1 MRLTQ
6 LGRVSVGARLA
17 ALACTLVALLFTVFA
32 WTLAHF
38 AGQQLAE
45 EAHLRIDDREHSI
58 RAMVDL
64 FDKALTAEANRSMSL
79 FASFLPA
86 DFSLDPA
93 RTVDI
98 GGVAAPTLF
107 AGGQPLDL
115 DYSIPDQ
122 FLKKSGAIATI
133 FARDGDDFVR
143 ITTSLKKQDGARAVG
158 TKLDRA
164 GPAYAPLV
172 AGRSYT
178 GLAKLFGRSYITQYK
193 PVTDATGRV
202 IGALFVGLDIGAE
215 LKLVEDGIRS
225 LKIGDNGY
233 YFVLDASQGPS
244 RGAFVVH
251 PDAAGQPADNTRAPY
266 AQMLATAQGRL
277 AYTSTDPAAHDA
289 GPTAKVVSF
298 TTIPQWQWLVGG
310 IALDDELLAT
320 MRATRNR
327 FLMIGAVLVAAFA
340 TLFVIVVR
348 RVVSRPLEAAARA
361 SERYAAGDLSV
372 RIRDSAGAGAVE
384 QGSAGND
391 EIGRLVQA
399 VDGIGDGLARIVAQ
413 VRNSAAD
420 IAHGTVGIAAG
431 SGDIAARIAT
441 QASSVEQTAASMEQ
455 ITAAV
460 QQSAEHAAQA
470 NALVADA
477 SAAAT
482 NGDAAVQRVVATMD
496 DIGRATRRIAEITGA
511 IEGIA
516 FQTNILALNAAVEAA
531 RAGEHGKGFAVVA
544 AEVRALA
551 QRSAAAVKEI
561 DALSAESSTTV
572 EQGYRIADAARGTM
586 RDIVARVDQVR
597 TLIGEIS
604 AASRE
609 QSTGIEQVNLAVTQ
623 IGEATQQNATLISD
637 AERAAVALRD
647 QAAQLSDAVSVFR
660 LERNA

>member
-1 MRLTQ
+1 MRMTQ

-17 ALACTLVALLFTVFA
+17 ALACALVALLFTVFA

-38 AGQQLAE
+38 AGQQLAD
-45 EAHLRIDDREHSI
+45 EAHKRIDDKEQSI

-98 GGVAAPTLF
+98 GGVAAPTLL

-215 LKLVEDGIRS
+215 LKLVEDGIRA

-233 YFVLDASQGPS
+233 YFVLDASPGPS
-244 RGAFVVH
+244 RGTFVVH
-251 PDAAGQPADNTRAPY
+251 PDAAGQRADDTRAPY

-289 GPTAKVVSF
+289 GPTAKFVSF

-372 RIRDSAGAGAVE
+372 RIRDGAAAH
-384 QGSAGND
+384 GSAGND

-413 VRNSAAD
+413 VRNGAAD

-623 IGEATQQNATLISD
+623 IGEATQQNAMLISD
-637 AERAAVALRD
+637 AERAAVALRE

-660 LERNA
+660 LARDA

>member
-1 MRLTQ
+1 MRSTQ

-45 EAHLRIDDREHSI
+45 EAHMRIVDKEQSI

-64 FDKALTAEANRSMSL
+64 FDKALSAEANRSMAL

-86 DFSLDPA
+86 GFSLDPA

-98 GGVAAPTLF
+98 GGVAAPTLY

-122 FLKKSGAIATI
+122 FLTKSGAIATI

-178 GLAKLFGRSYITQYK
+178 GLAKLFGRPYITQYK

-244 RGAFVVH
+244 RGTFVVH
-251 PDAAGQPADNTRAPY
+251 PDAAGQPADDARAPY
-266 AQMLATAQGRL
+266 ARMLAAGEGRL
-277 AYTSTDPAAHDA
+277 AYTSTDPAAHDG
-289 GPTAKVVSF
+289 GPTAKFVSF

-340 TLFVIVVR
+340 LLFVIVVR
-348 RVVSRPLEAAARA
+348 RVVSRPLDAAARA

-372 RIRDSAGAGAVE
+372 RIRDGAGTRG
-384 QGSAGND
+384 QTGND

-413 VRNSAAD
+413 VRNSSAD
-420 IAHGTVGIAAG
+420 IARGTVDIAAG

-470 NALVADA
+470 NTLVAHA
-477 SAAAT
+477 STAAT
-482 NGDAAVQRVVATMD
+482 DGDAAVQRVVATMD
-496 DIGRATRRIAEITGA
+496 DIGRATRRIAEITGT

-572 EQGYRIADAARGTM
+572 EQGYRIAEAARGTM

-623 IGEATQQNATLISD
+623 IGDATQQNALLISD

-647 QAAQLSDAVSVFR
+647 QAAHLSDAVSVFR
-660 LERNA
+660 LEEKA

>member
-1 MRLTQ
+1 MRSTQ

-17 ALACTLVALLFTVFA
+17 ALACALVALLFTVFA

-38 AGQQLAE
+38 AGQQLAD
-45 EAHLRIDDREHSI
+45 EAHQRIADKEQSI

-64 FDKALTAEANRSMSL
+64 FDQALSAEANRSMSL

-86 DFSLDPA
+86 DFTLDPA

-98 GGVAAPTLF
+98 GGVAAPTLL

-178 GLAKLFGRSYITQYK
+178 GLAKLFGRPYITQYK
-193 PVTDATGRV
+193 PVTDAGGRV

-215 LKLVEDGIRS
+215 LKLVEDGIRA

-244 RGAFVVH
+244 RGTFVVH
-251 PDAAGQPADNTRAPY
+251 PDAAGQRADDARAPY
-266 AQMLATAQGRL
+266 AQMLATGEGRL
-277 AYTSTDPAAHDA
+277 AYTSTDPAAHDG
-289 GPTAKVVSF
+289 GPSAKFVSF

-310 IALDDELLAT
+310 VALDDELLAT

-372 RIRDSAGAGAVE
+372 RIRDGAGGAP
-384 QGSAGND
+384 GGTGND

-561 DALSAESSTTV
+561 DALSTESSTTV

-623 IGEATQQNATLISD
+623 IGDATQQNARLISD

-660 LERNA
+660 LERDA

>member
-17 ALACTLVALLFTVFA
+17 ALACALVALLFTVFA
-32 WTLAHF
+32 WALAHF
-38 AGQQLAE
+38 ASQQLAD
-45 EAHLRIDDREHSI
+45 EAHARIADKEQSI
-58 RAMVDL
+58 RAMVEM
-64 FDKALTAEANRSMSL
+64 FDKALSAEAGRSMSL

-98 GGVAAPTLF
+98 GGVAAPTLS

-158 TKLDRA
+158 TRLDRA
-164 GPAYAPLV
+164 SPAYAPLV
-172 AGRSYT
+172 AGHSYT

-202 IGALFVGLDIGAE
+202 IGALFVGLDVGAE
-215 LKLVEDGIRS
+215 LQVVQDGIRA
-225 LKIGDNGY
+225 LKVGENGY
-233 YFVLDASQGPS
+233 YFVLDASPGAA
-244 RGAFVVH
+244 RGTLVVH
-251 PDAAGQPADNTRAPY
+251 PDAAGQRVDDTRAPY
-266 AQMLATAQGRL
+266 TQMLAAGQGRL
-277 AYTSTDPAAHDA
+277 AYTSTDPAAHD
-289 GPTAKVVSF
+289 GQPTGKFVSF

-310 IALDDELLAT
+310 IAVNDELLAG
-320 MRATRNR
+320 MRTLRDR
-327 FLMIGAVLVAAFA
+327 FLMIAAVLVAAFA
-340 TLFVIVVR
+340 ALFVVVVR
-348 RVVSRPLEAAARA
+348 RVVSRPLDAAARA

-372 RIRDSAGAGAVE
+372 RIRDGDAARSA
-384 QGSAGND
+384 AGND

-413 VRNSAAD
+413 VRSGSAG
-420 IAHGTVGIAAG
+420 IARGMVGIAAG

-460 QQSAEHAAQA
+460 QQNAEHAAQA
-470 NALVADA
+470 NTLVANA

-482 NGDAAVQRVVATMD
+482 DGDAAVQRVVATMD
-496 DIGRATRRIAEITGA
+496 EIGRATRRIAEITSA

-604 AASRE
+604 TASRE
-609 QSTGIEQVNLAVTQ
+609 QSAGIEQVNQAVTQ
-623 IGEATQQNATLISD
+623 IGEATQQNATLISN

-647 QAAQLSDAVSVFR
+647 QAAQLSEAVSVFR
-660 LERNA
+660 LARDA

>member
-17 ALACTLVALLFTVFA
+17 ALACALVALLFTVFA

-45 EAHLRIDDREHSI
+45 EAHLRIVDKEQSI

-79 FASFLPA
+79 FASFLPP

-98 GGVAAPTLF
+98 GGVPAPTLF

-115 DYSIPDQ
+115 DYAIPDQ

-178 GLAKLFGRSYITQYK
+178 GLAKLFGRPYITQYK

-202 IGALFVGLDIGAE
+202 IGALFVGLDIGTE
-215 LKLVEDGIRS
+215 LKLVEDGIRA

-244 RGAFVVH
+244 RGTFVVH
-251 PDAAGQPADNTRAPY
+251 PDAAGQPADDKRAPY
-266 AQMLATAQGRL
+266 AQMLAAGEGRL
-277 AYTSTDPAAHDA
+277 AYTSTDPAAHDG
-289 GPTAKVVSF
+289 GPTAKFVSF

-372 RIRDSAGAGAVE
+372 RIRDGAAAL
-384 QGSAGND
+384 GSAGND

-413 VRNSAAD
+413 VRNSSAD

-561 DALSAESSTTV
+561 DALSTESSTTV

-623 IGEATQQNATLISD
+623 IGEATQQNATLIAD

-660 LERNA
+660 LERDA

>member
-1 MRLTQ
+1 MRMTQ

-17 ALACTLVALLFTVFA
+17 ALACALVALLFTVFA

-38 AGQQLAE
+38 AGQQLAD
-45 EAHLRIDDREHSI
+45 EAHKRIDDKEQSI

-98 GGVAAPTLF
+98 GGVAAPTLL

-215 LKLVEDGIRS
+215 LKLVEDGIRA

-233 YFVLDASQGPS
+233 YFVLDASPGPS
-244 RGAFVVH
+244 RGTFVVH
-251 PDAAGQPADNTRAPY
+251 PDAAGQRADDTRAPPY

-289 GPTAKVVSF
+289 GPTAKFVSF

-372 RIRDSAGAGAVE
+372 RIRDGAAAH
-384 QGSAGND
+384 GSAGND

-413 VRNSAAD
+413 VRNGAAD

-623 IGEATQQNATLISD
+623 IGEATQQNAMLISD
-637 AERAAVALRD
+637 AERAAVALRE

-660 LERNA
+660 LARDA

>member
-1 MRLTQ
+1 MRMTQ

-17 ALACTLVALLFTVFA
+17 ALACALVALLFTVFA

-38 AGQQLAE
+38 AGQQLAD
-45 EAHLRIDDREHSI
+45 EAHQRIADKEQSI

-64 FDKALTAEANRSMSL
+64 FDQALSAEANRSMSL

-86 DFSLDPA
+86 DFTLDPA

-98 GGVAAPTLF
+98 GGVAAPTLL

-178 GLAKLFGRSYITQYK
+178 GLAKLFGRPYITQYK
-193 PVTDATGRV
+193 PVTDAGGRV

-215 LKLVEDGIRS
+215 LKLVEDGIRA

-244 RGAFVVH
+244 RGTFVVH
-251 PDAAGQPADNTRAPY
+251 PDAAGQRADDARAPY
-266 AQMLATAQGRL
+266 AQMLAAGEGRL
-277 AYTSTDPAAHDA
+277 AYTSTDPAAHDG
-289 GPTAKVVSF
+289 GPSAKFVSF

-310 IALDDELLAT
+310 VALDDELLAT

-372 RIRDSAGAGAVE
+372 RIRDGAGGAP
-384 QGSAGND
+384 GGTGND

-561 DALSAESSTTV
+561 DALSTESSTTV

-623 IGEATQQNATLISD
+623 IGDATQQNARLISD

-660 LERNA
+660 LERDA

>member
-17 ALACTLVALLFTVFA
+17 ALACALVALLFTVFA

-45 EAHLRIDDREHSI
+45 EAHMRIVDKEQSI

-64 FDKALTAEANRSMSL
+64 FDKALSAEANRSMSL
-79 FASFLPA
+79 FASFLPP

-98 GGVAAPTLF
+98 GGVAAPTLY

-178 GLAKLFGRSYITQYK
+178 GLAKLFGRPYITQYK

-244 RGAFVVH
+244 RGTFVVH
-251 PDAAGQPADNTRAPY
+251 PDAAGQPADDTRAPY
-266 AQMLATAQGRL
+266 ATMLAAGQGRL
-277 AYTSTDPAAHDA
+277 AYTSTDPAAHDG
-289 GPTAKVVSF
+289 GPTAKFVSF

-348 RVVSRPLEAAARA
+348 RVVSRPLDAAARA

-372 RIRDSAGAGAVE
+372 RIRDGAATRGN
-384 QGSAGND
+384 AGND

-420 IAHGTVGIAAG
+420 IARGTVDIAAG
-431 SGDIAARIAT
+431 SGNIAARIAT

-470 NALVADA
+470 NALVTDA

-561 DALSAESSTTV
+561 DTLSTESSTTV
-572 EQGYRIADAARGTM
+572 EQGYRIAEAARGTM

-623 IGEATQQNATLISD
+623 IGDATQQNALLISD

-647 QAAQLSDAVSVFR
+647 QAAHLADAVSVFR
-660 LERNA
+660 LERDA

>member
-1 MRLTQ
+1 MRMTQ

-17 ALACTLVALLFTVFA
+17 ALACALVALLFTVFA

-38 AGQQLAE
+38 AGQQLAD
-45 EAHLRIDDREHSI
+45 EAHQRIADKEQSI

-64 FDKALTAEANRSMSL
+64 FDQALSAEANRSMSL

-86 DFSLDPA
+86 DFTLDPA

-98 GGVAAPTLF
+98 GGVAAPTLL

-178 GLAKLFGRSYITQYK
+178 GLAKLFGRPYITQYK
-193 PVTDATGRV
+193 PVTDAGGRV

-215 LKLVEDGIRS
+215 LKLVEDGIRA

-244 RGAFVVH
+244 RGTFVVH
-251 PDAAGQPADNTRAPY
+251 PDAAGQRADDTRAPY
-266 AQMLATAQGRL
+266 AQMLAAGEGRL
-277 AYTSTDPAAHDA
+277 AYTSTDPAAHDG
-289 GPTAKVVSF
+289 GPSAKFVSF

-310 IALDDELLAT
+310 VALDDDLLAT

-327 FLMIGAVLVAAFA
+327 FLIIGAVLVAAFA

-372 RIRDSAGAGAVE
+372 RIRDGAGGAP
-384 QGSAGND
+384 GGTGND

-561 DALSAESSTTV
+561 DALSTESSTTV

-623 IGEATQQNATLISD
+623 IGDATQQNARLISD

-660 LERNA
+660 LERDA

>member
-1 MRLTQ
+1 MRTIQ
-6 LGRVSVGARLA
+6 LGRVSVGTRLA
-17 ALACTLVALLFTVFA
+17 TLACVLVALLFTVFA
-32 WTLAHF
+32 WALAHF
-38 AGQQLAE
+38 AGRQLAE
-45 EAHLRIDDREHSI
+45 EAHARIADKEQSI
-58 RAMVDL
+58 RAMVGL
-64 FDKALTAEANRSMSL
+64 FDNALSAEATRAMSL
-79 FASFLPA
+79 FESFLPP
-86 DFSLDPA
+86 DFALDPT

-98 GGVAAPTLF
+98 DGVAAPTLS
-107 AGGQPLDL
+107 AGGQVLDL
-115 DYSIPDQ
+115 DYTIPDA

-143 ITTSLKKQDGARAVG
+143 VTTSLKKQDGTRAIG
-158 TKLDRA
+158 TRLDRA

-172 AGRSYT
+172 AGRTYT
-178 GLAKLFGRSYITQYK
+178 GLANLFGRPYITQYK

-202 IGALFVGLDIGAE
+202 IGALFVGIDVGAE
-215 LKLVEDGIRS
+215 LQLVRDGIRA
-225 LKIGDNGY
+225 LKIGNNGY
-233 YFVLDASQGPS
+233 YFVLDASHGAS
-244 RGAFVVH
+244 RGTFVVH
-251 PDAAGQPADNTRAPY
+251 PDAAGKRADDARAPY
-266 AQMLATAQGRL
+266 TQMLAAGEGRL
-277 AYTSTDPAAHDA
+277 AYTSTDPAAHDV
-289 GPTAKVVSF
+289 GPTDKFVSF

-310 IALDDELLAT
+310 VALDDELLAD

-327 FLMIGAVLVAAFA
+327 FLLIGAVLVVAFA
-340 TLFVIVVR
+340 VLFAFVVR
-348 RVVSRPLEAAARA
+348 RVVSQPLDAAARA

-372 RIRDSAGAGAVE
+372 RIRDGAAHGAI
-384 QGSAGND
+384 GHD

-399 VDGIGDGLARIVAQ
+399 VDGIGDGLAQIVAQ
-413 VRNSAAD
+413 VRSGSAD
-420 IAHGTVGIAAG
+420 IARGTVGIAAG

-460 QQSAEHAAQA
+460 QQNAEHAAQA
-470 NALVADA
+470 NTLVADA
-477 SAAAT
+477 AVAAT
-482 NGDAAVQRVVATMD
+482 SGDEAVQRVVATMD
-496 DIGRATRRIAEITGA
+496 EIGRTTRRIAEITSA

-572 EQGYRIADAARGTM
+572 EHGYRIAEAARGTM

-609 QSTGIEQVNLAVTQ
+609 QSTGIEQVNVAVAQ

-660 LERNA
+660 LAQDA

>member
-1 MRLTQ
+1 M
-6 LGRVSVGARLA
+6 SVGARLA
-17 ALACTLVALLFTVFA
+17 ALACALVALLFTVFA

-38 AGQQLAE
+38 AGQQLAD
-45 EAHLRIDDREHSI
+45 EAHQRIADKEQSI

-64 FDKALTAEANRSMSL
+64 FDQALSAEANRSMSL

-86 DFSLDPA
+86 DFTLDPA

-98 GGVAAPTLF
+98 GGVAAPTLL

-178 GLAKLFGRSYITQYK
+178 GLAKLFGRPYITQYK
-193 PVTDATGRV
+193 PVTDAGGRV

-215 LKLVEDGIRS
+215 LKLVEDGIRA

-244 RGAFVVH
+244 RGTFVVH
-251 PDAAGQPADNTRAPY
+251 PDAAGQRADDTRAPY
-266 AQMLATAQGRL
+266 AQMLAAGEGRL
-277 AYTSTDPAAHDA
+277 AYTSTDPAAHDG
-289 GPTAKVVSF
+289 GPSAKFVSF

-310 IALDDELLAT
+310 VALDDELLAT

-372 RIRDSAGAGAVE
+372 RIRDGAGGAP
-384 QGSAGND
+384 GGTGND

-561 DALSAESSTTV
+561 DVLSTESSTTV

-623 IGEATQQNATLISD
+623 IGDATQQNARLISD

-660 LERNA
+660 LERDA

>member
-1 MRLTQ
+1 MRMTQ

-17 ALACTLVALLFTVFA
+17 ALACALVALLFTVFA

-38 AGQQLAE
+38 AGQQLAD
-45 EAHLRIDDREHSI
+45 EAHKRIDDKEQSI

-98 GGVAAPTLF
+98 GGVAAPTLL

-215 LKLVEDGIRS
+215 LKLVEDGIRA

-244 RGAFVVH
+244 RGTFVVH
-251 PDAAGQPADNTRAPY
+251 PDAAGQRADDTRAPY
-266 AQMLATAQGRL
+266 AQMLAAAQGRL

-289 GPTAKVVSF
+289 GPTAKFVSF

-372 RIRDSAGAGAVE
+372 RIRDGAAAH
-384 QGSAGND
+384 GSAGND

-413 VRNSAAD
+413 VRNGAAD

-623 IGEATQQNATLISD
+623 IGEATQQNALLISD
-637 AERAAVALRD
+637 AERSAVALRE

-660 LERNA
+660 LARDA

>member
-17 ALACTLVALLFTVFA
+17 ALACALVAVLFTVFA

-45 EAHLRIDDREHSI
+45 EAHMRIVDKEQSI

-79 FASFLPA
+79 FASFLPP

-98 GGVAAPTLF
+98 GGVAAPTLL

-158 TKLDRA
+158 TRLDRA

-178 GLAKLFGRSYITQYK
+178 GLAKLFGRPYITQYK

-215 LKLVEDGIRS
+215 LKLVEDGIRA

-233 YFVLDASQGPS
+233 YFVLDASPGPS
-244 RGAFVVH
+244 RGTFVVH
-251 PDAAGQPADNTRAPY
+251 PDADGRPADDTRAPY
-266 AQMLATAQGRL
+266 AQMLAAGQGRL
-277 AYTSTDPAAHDA
+277 AYTSTDPAAHDG
-289 GPTAKVVSF
+289 GPTAKFVSF

-310 IALDDELLAT
+310 IALDDELLAA
-320 MRATRNR
+320 MRTTRNR

-348 RVVSRPLEAAARA
+348 RVVSRPLDAAARA

-372 RIRDSAGAGAVE
+372 RIRDGAATRGHAGD
-384 QGSAGND
+384 D

-413 VRNSAAD
+413 VRNSSAD
-420 IAHGTVGIAAG
+420 IARGTVDIAAG
-431 SGDIAARIAT
+431 SSNIAARIAT

-482 NGDAAVQRVVATMD
+482 NGDAAVQRVVTTMD

-561 DALSAESSTTV
+561 DSLSAESSTTV
-572 EQGYRIADAARGTM
+572 EQGYRIAEAARGTM

-623 IGEATQQNATLISD
+623 IGDATQQNAMLISD

-647 QAAQLSDAVSVFR
+647 QAAHLSDAVSVFR
-660 LERNA
+660 LERSA

>member
-1 MRLTQ
+1 MRMTQ

-17 ALACTLVALLFTVFA
+17 ALACALVALLFTVFA

-38 AGQQLAE
+38 AGQQLAD
-45 EAHLRIDDREHSI
+45 EAHKRIDDKEQSI

-98 GGVAAPTLF
+98 GGVAAPTLL

-215 LKLVEDGIRS
+215 LKLVEDGIRA

-244 RGAFVVH
+244 RGTFVVH
-251 PDAAGQPADNTRAPY
+251 PDAAGQRADDARAPY
-266 AQMLATAQGRL
+266 AQMLAAAQGRL

-289 GPTAKVVSF
+289 GPTAKFVSF

-372 RIRDSAGAGAVE
+372 RIRDGAAAH
-384 QGSAGND
+384 GSAGND

-413 VRNSAAD
+413 VRNGAAD

-623 IGEATQQNATLISD
+623 IGEATQQNAMLISD
-637 AERAAVALRD
+637 AERAAVALRE

-660 LERNA
+660 LARDA

>member
-17 ALACTLVALLFTVFA
+17 ALACALVAVLFTVFA

-38 AGQQLAE
+38 AGQQLAD
-45 EAHLRIDDREHSI
+45 EAHLRIDEKEQSI

-86 DFSLDPA
+86 DFTLDPA

-98 GGVAAPTLF
+98 GGVAAPTLL

-158 TKLDRA
+158 TRLDRA

-178 GLAKLFGRSYITQYK
+178 GLAKLFGRPYITQYK
-193 PVTDATGRV
+193 PVTDASGRV

-215 LKLVEDGIRS
+215 LKLVEDGIRA

-244 RGAFVVH
+244 RGTFVVH
-251 PDAAGQPADNTRAPY
+251 PDAAGQRADDTRAPY
-266 AQMLATAQGRL
+266 AQMLAAGQGRL
-277 AYTSTDPAAHDA
+277 AYTSTDPAAHDGA
-289 GPTAKVVSF
+289 PTAKFVSF

-372 RIRDSAGAGAVE
+372 RIRDGANAH
-384 QGSAGND
+384 GSAGND

-623 IGEATQQNATLISD
+623 IGDATQQNAMLISD

-660 LERNA
+660 LARDA

>member
-17 ALACTLVALLFTVFA
+17 ALACALVALLFTVFA

-45 EAHLRIDDREHSI
+45 EAHKRIDDREQSI

-86 DFSLDPA
+86 DFSLDAA

-98 GGVAAPTLF
+98 GGVAAPTLL

-233 YFVLDASQGPS
+233 YFVLDASKGPS
-244 RGAFVVH
+244 RGAFAVH

-266 AQMLATAQGRL
+266 AQMLAAGQGRL
-277 AYTSTDPAAHDA
+277 AYTSTDPAAHDR

-320 MRATRNR
+320 MRTTRNR

-372 RIRDSAGAGAVE
+372 RIRDGANVST
-384 QGSAGND
+384 QGNTGND

-431 SGDIAARIAT
+431 SSDIAARIAT

>member
-17 ALACTLVALLFTVFA
+17 ALACALVAVLFTVFA

-45 EAHLRIDDREHSI
+45 EAHMRIVDKEQSI

-79 FASFLPA
+79 FASFLPP

-98 GGVAAPTLF
+98 GGVAAPTLL

-158 TKLDRA
+158 TRLDRA

-215 LKLVEDGIRS
+215 LKLVEDGIRA

-233 YFVLDASQGPS
+233 YFVLDASQGPA
-244 RGAFVVH
+244 RGTFVVH
-251 PDAAGQPADNTRAPY
+251 PDADGRPADDTRAPY
-266 AQMLATAQGRL
+266 AQMLAAGQGRL
-277 AYTSTDPAAHDA
+277 AYTSTDPAAHDG
-289 GPTAKVVSF
+289 GPTAKFVSF

-348 RVVSRPLEAAARA
+348 RVVSRPLDAAARA

-372 RIRDSAGAGAVE
+372 RIRDGAATRGHAGD
-384 QGSAGND
+384 D

-413 VRNSAAD
+413 VRNSSAD
-420 IAHGTVGIAAG
+420 IARGTVDIAAG
-431 SGDIAARIAT
+431 SSDIAARIAT

-482 NGDAAVQRVVATMD
+482 NGDAAVQRVVTTMD

-561 DALSAESSTTV
+561 DTLSAESSTTV
-572 EQGYRIADAARGTM
+572 EQGYRIAEAARGTM

-623 IGEATQQNATLISD
+623 IGDATQQNAMLISD

-647 QAAQLSDAVSVFR
+647 QAAHLSDAVSVFR
-660 LERNA
+660 LERSA

>member
-17 ALACTLVALLFTVFA
+17 ALACALVALLFTVFA

-45 EAHLRIDDREHSI
+45 EAHLRIVDKEQSI

-93 RTVDI
+93 HTVDI
-98 GGVAAPTLF
+98 GGAPAPTLF

-115 DYSIPDQ
+115 DYAIPDQ

-178 GLAKLFGRSYITQYK
+178 GLAKLFGRPYITQYK

-202 IGALFVGLDIGAE
+202 IGALFVGLDIGTE

-244 RGAFVVH
+244 RGTFVVH
-251 PDAAGQPADNTRAPY
+251 PDAAGQPADDKRAPY
-266 AQMLATAQGRL
+266 AQMLAAGEGRL
-277 AYTSTDPAAHDA
+277 AYTSTDPAAHDG
-289 GPTAKVVSF
+289 GPTAKFVSF

-372 RIRDSAGAGAVE
+372 RIRDGAAAH
-384 QGSAGND
+384 GSAGND

-413 VRNSAAD
+413 VRNSSAD

-561 DALSAESSTTV
+561 DALSTESSTTV

-623 IGEATQQNATLISD
+623 IGEATQQNATLIAD

-660 LERNA
+660 LERDA

>member
-1 MRLTQ
+1 MRSTQ

-17 ALACTLVALLFTVFA
+17 ALACVLVALLFTVFA

-45 EAHLRIDDREHSI
+45 EAHLRIADKEQSI

-64 FDKALTAEANRSMSL
+64 FDKALTAEANRSMTL

-86 DFSLDPA
+86 DFSLDAA

-98 GGVAAPTLF
+98 GGVAAPTLL

-115 DYSIPDQ
+115 DYAIPDQ

-158 TKLDRA
+158 TRLDRA

-178 GLAKLFGRSYITQYK
+178 GLARLFGRPYITQYK
-193 PVTDATGRV
+193 PVTDVTGRV
-202 IGALFVGLDIGAE
+202 IGALFVGLDVGTE

-244 RGAFVVH
+244 RGTFVVH
-251 PDAAGQPADNTRAPY
+251 PDAAGQPADDARAPY
-266 AQMLATAQGRL
+266 ARMLAAGEGRL
-277 AYTSTDPAAHDA
+277 AYTSTDPAAHDS
-289 GPTAKVVSF
+289 GPTAKFVSF

-361 SERYAAGDLSV
+361 SERFAAGDLSV
-372 RIRDSAGAGAVE
+372 RIRDGARAR
-384 QGSAGND
+384 GSAGND

-413 VRNSAAD
+413 VRNSSAD

-496 DIGRATRRIAEITGA
+496 DIGRATRRIAEITGT

-586 RDIVARVDQVR
+586 REIVARVDQVR

-623 IGEATQQNATLISD
+623 IGDATQQNAMLISD

-660 LERNA
+660 LERDA

>member
-1 MRLTQ
+1 
-6 LGRVSVGARLA
+6 
-17 ALACTLVALLFTVFA
+17 
-32 WTLAHF
+32 
-38 AGQQLAE
+38 
-45 EAHLRIDDREHSI
+45 
-58 RAMVDL
+58 
-64 FDKALTAEANRSMSL
+64 
-79 FASFLPA
+79 
-86 DFSLDPA
+86 
-93 RTVDI
+93 
-98 GGVAAPTLF
+98 
-107 AGGQPLDL
+107 
-115 DYSIPDQ
+115 
-122 FLKKSGAIATI
+122 
-133 FARDGDDFVR
+133 
-143 ITTSLKKQDGARAVG
+143 
-158 TKLDRA
+158 
-164 GPAYAPLV
+164 
-172 AGRSYT
+172 
-178 GLAKLFGRSYITQYK
+178 
-193 PVTDATGRV
+193 
-202 IGALFVGLDIGAE
+202 
-215 LKLVEDGIRS
+215 
-225 LKIGDNGY
+225 
-233 YFVLDASQGPS
+233 
-244 RGAFVVH
+244 
-251 PDAAGQPADNTRAPY
+251 
-266 AQMLATAQGRL
+266 
-277 AYTSTDPAAHDA
+277 
-289 GPTAKVVSF
+289 
-298 TTIPQWQWLVGG
+298 
-310 IALDDELLAT
+310 
-320 MRATRNR
+320 
-327 FLMIGAVLVAAFA
+327 
-340 TLFVIVVR
+340 
-348 RVVSRPLEAAARA
+348 
-361 SERYAAGDLSV
+361 
-372 RIRDSAGAGAVE
+372 
-384 QGSAGND
+384 GND

-561 DALSAESSTTV
+561 DALSTESSTTV

-623 IGEATQQNATLISD
+623 IGDATQQNARLISD

-660 LERNA
+660 LERDA

>member
-17 ALACTLVALLFTVFA
+17 ALACALVALLFTVFA

-38 AGQQLAE
+38 AGRQLAE
-45 EAHLRIDDREHSI
+45 EAHLRIADNEQSI

-64 FDKALTAEANRSMSL
+64 FDKALTAEADRSMSL

-86 DFSLDPA
+86 EFSIDPA

-98 GGVAAPTLF
+98 GGVAAPTLL

-172 AGRSYT
+172 AGRVYT
-178 GLAKLFGRSYITQYK
+178 GLAKLFGRPYVTQYK

-225 LKIGDNGY
+225 LKIGSNGY

-244 RGAFVVH
+244 RGTFVVH
-251 PDAAGQPADNTRAPY
+251 PDAAGAPADDTRAPY
-266 AQMLATAQGRL
+266 AQMLAAGAGQL
-277 AYTSTDPAAHDA
+277 AYTSTDPAAHDS
-289 GPTAKVVSF
+289 GPTAKFVSF

-310 IALDDELLAT
+310 IALDDELLAG

-327 FLMIGAVLVAAFA
+327 FLMIGALLVAAFA

-348 RVVSRPLEAAARA
+348 RVVSRPLDAAARA

-372 RIRDSAGAGAVE
+372 RIRDDAAMRGHAGH
-384 QGSAGND
+384 AGND

-399 VDGIGDGLARIVAQ
+399 VDGIGDGLARIVEQ
-413 VRNSAAD
+413 VRNSSAD
-420 IAHGTVGIAAG
+420 IARGTVDIAAG
-431 SGDIAARIAT
+431 SGDMAARIAT

-470 NALVADA
+470 NALVAHA

-496 DIGRATRRIAEITGA
+496 DIGRATRRIAEITGT

-544 AEVRALA
+544 AEVRTLA

-586 RDIVARVDQVR
+586 RDIVARVDQVS

-623 IGEATQQNATLISD
+623 IGDATQRNASLISD

-647 QAAQLSDAVSVFR
+647 QAAQLANAVSVFR

>member
-1 MRLTQ
+1 MRLTS

-17 ALACTLVALLFTVFA
+17 ALSCATVALLFAAFA
-32 WTLAHF
+32 WTLAHL
-38 AGQQLAE
+38 AGEQIADQAHARIAE
-45 EAHLRIDDREHSI
+45 KERSI
-58 RAMVDL
+58 AAMVDL
-64 FDKALTAEANRSMSL
+64 FDKALTAEADRSMSL

-86 DFSLDPA
+86 EFSLDPA
-93 RTVDI
+93 RTQDLG
-98 GGVAAPTLF
+98 GGVMAPTLS
-107 AGGQPLDL
+107 AGSRPLDL

-158 TKLDRA
+158 TRLDRNS
-164 GPAYAPLV
+164 PAYAPLV

-178 GLAKLFGRSYITQYK
+178 GLAKLFGRPYITQYK

-202 IGALFVGLDIGAE
+202 IGALFVGIDVADEIR
-215 LKLVEDGIRS
+215 LVEAGIRE
-225 LKIGDNGY
+225 LKIGSNGY

-244 RGAFVVH
+244 RGTFVVH
-251 PDAAGQPADNTRAPY
+251 PEAAGKPARDGAAPY
-266 AQMLATAQGRL
+266 AQMLAAGDGRL
-277 AYTSTDPAAHDA
+277 AYTSTDPAAHDS
-289 GPTAKVVSF
+289 GPTAKFVSF

-310 IALDDELLAT
+310 IALDDELLAG

-327 FLMIGAVLVAAFA
+327 FLMIAAALVLAFA
-340 TLFVIVVR
+340 VLFVIVVR
-348 RVVSRPLEAAARA
+348 RVVSRPLDAAARA
-361 SERYAAGDLSV
+361 SERFAAGDLSV
-372 RIRDSAGAGAVE
+372 RVRDDGAVPR
-384 QGSAGND
+384 GAD

-399 VDGIGDGLARIVAQ
+399 VDGIGDGLARIVEQ
-413 VRNSAAD
+413 VRNSSAD
-420 IAHGTVGIAAG
+420 IARGTVDIAAG
-431 SGDIAARIAT
+431 SGDMAARIAT

-470 NALVADA
+470 NALVAHA

-496 DIGRATRRIAEITGA
+496 DIGRATRRIAEITGT

-544 AEVRALA
+544 AEVRTLA

-586 RDIVARVDQVR
+586 RDIVARVDQVS

-604 AASRE
+604 AAARE

-623 IGEATQQNATLISD
+623 IGDATQQNATLISD

-647 QAAQLSDAVSVFR
+647 QAAQLADAVSVFR
-660 LERNA
+660 LERAA

>member
-17 ALACTLVALLFTVFA
+17 ALACALVALLFTVFA

-38 AGQQLAE
+38 AGRQLAE
-45 EAHLRIDDREHSI
+45 EAHLRIADNEQSI

-64 FDKALTAEANRSMSL
+64 FDKALTAEADRSMSL

-86 DFSLDPA
+86 EFSIDPA

-98 GGVAAPTLF
+98 GGVAAPTLL

-172 AGRSYT
+172 AGRVYT
-178 GLAKLFGRSYITQYK
+178 GLAKLFGRLYVTQYK

-225 LKIGDNGY
+225 LKIGSNGY

-244 RGAFVVH
+244 RGTFVVH
-251 PDAAGQPADNTRAPY
+251 PDAAGAPADDTRAPY
-266 AQMLATAQGRL
+266 AQMLAAGAGQL
-277 AYTSTDPAAHDA
+277 AYTSTDPAAHDS
-289 GPTAKVVSF
+289 GPTAKFVSF

-310 IALDDELLAT
+310 IALDDELLAG

-327 FLMIGAVLVAAFA
+327 FLMIGALLVAAFA

-348 RVVSRPLEAAARA
+348 RVVSRPLDAAARA

-372 RIRDSAGAGAVE
+372 RIRDDAAMRGNAGH
-384 QGSAGND
+384 AGND

-399 VDGIGDGLARIVAQ
+399 VDGIGDGLARIVEQ
-413 VRNSAAD
+413 VRNSSAD
-420 IAHGTVGIAAG
+420 IARGTVDIAAG
-431 SGDIAARIAT
+431 SGDMAARIAT

-470 NALVADA
+470 NALVAHA

-496 DIGRATRRIAEITGA
+496 DIGRATRRIAEITGT

-544 AEVRALA
+544 AEVRTLA

-586 RDIVARVDQVR
+586 RDIVARVDQVS

-623 IGEATQQNATLISD
+623 IGDATQRNASLISD

-647 QAAQLSDAVSVFR
+647 QAAQLADAVSVFR
-660 LERNA
+660 LERDA

>member
-1 MRLTQ
+1 MRSTQ

-17 ALACTLVALLFTVFA
+17 ALACALVALLFTVFA

-38 AGQQLAE
+38 AGQQLAD
-45 EAHLRIDDREHSI
+45 EAHQRIADKEQSI

-64 FDKALTAEANRSMSL
+64 FDQALSAEANRSMSL

-86 DFSLDPA
+86 DFTLDPA

-98 GGVAAPTLF
+98 GGVAAPTLL

-178 GLAKLFGRSYITQYK
+178 GLAKLFGRPYITQYK
-193 PVTDATGRV
+193 PVTDAGGRV
-202 IGALFVGLDIGAE
+202 IGALFVGLDIGVE
-215 LKLVEDGIRS
+215 LKLVEDGIRA

-244 RGAFVVH
+244 RGTFVVH
-251 PDAAGQPADNTRAPY
+251 PDAAGQRADDARAPY
-266 AQMLATAQGRL
+266 AQMLAAGEGRL
-277 AYTSTDPAAHDA
+277 AYTSTDPAAHDG
-289 GPTAKVVSF
+289 GPSAKFVSF

-310 IALDDELLAT
+310 VALDDELLAT

-372 RIRDSAGAGAVE
+372 RIRDGAGGAP
-384 QGSAGND
+384 GGTGND

-561 DALSAESSTTV
+561 DALSTESSTTV

-623 IGEATQQNATLISD
+623 IGDATQQNARLISD

-660 LERNA
+660 LERDA

>member
-1 MRLTQ
+1 MRLTH

-17 ALACTLVALLFTVFA
+17 ALACALVALLFTVFA

-45 EAHLRIDDREHSI
+45 EAHLRIVDKEQSI

-98 GGVAAPTLF
+98 GGVPAPTLF
-107 AGGQPLDL
+107 AGSQPLDL
-115 DYSIPDQ
+115 DYAIPDQ

-178 GLAKLFGRSYITQYK
+178 GLAKLFGRPYITQYK

-202 IGALFVGLDIGAE
+202 IGALFVGLDIGTE

-244 RGAFVVH
+244 RGTFVVH
-251 PDAAGQPADNTRAPY
+251 PDAAGQPADDKRAPY
-266 AQMLATAQGRL
+266 AQMLAAGEGRL
-277 AYTSTDPAAHDA
+277 AYASTDPAAHDG
-289 GPTAKVVSF
+289 GPTAKFVSF

-327 FLMIGAVLVAAFA
+327 FLMIGALLVAAFA

-372 RIRDSAGAGAVE
+372 RIRDGAAAH
-384 QGSAGND
+384 GSAGND

-413 VRNSAAD
+413 VRNSSAD

-561 DALSAESSTTV
+561 DTLSTESSTTV

-623 IGEATQQNATLISD
+623 IGEATQQNATLIAD

-660 LERNA
+660 LERDT

>member
-1 MRLTQ
+1 MRSTQ

-17 ALACTLVALLFTVFA
+17 ALACALVALLFTVFA

-38 AGQQLAE
+38 AGQQLAD
-45 EAHLRIDDREHSI
+45 EAHQRIADKEQSI

-64 FDKALTAEANRSMSL
+64 FDQALSAEANRSMSL

-86 DFSLDPA
+86 DFTLDPA

-98 GGVAAPTLF
+98 GGVAAPTLL

-178 GLAKLFGRSYITQYK
+178 GLAKLFGRPYITQYK
-193 PVTDATGRV
+193 PVTDAGGRV

-215 LKLVEDGIRS
+215 LKLVEDGIRA

-244 RGAFVVH
+244 RGTFVVH
-251 PDAAGQPADNTRAPY
+251 PDAAGQRADDARAPY
-266 AQMLATAQGRL
+266 AQMLAAGEGRL
-277 AYTSTDPAAHDA
+277 AYTSTDPAAHDG
-289 GPTAKVVSF
+289 GPSAKFVSF

-310 IALDDELLAT
+310 VALDDELLAT

-372 RIRDSAGAGAVE
+372 RIRDGAGGAP
-384 QGSAGND
+384 GGTGND

-561 DALSAESSTTV
+561 DALSTESSTTV

-623 IGEATQQNATLISD
+623 IGDATQQNARLISD

-660 LERNA
+660 LERDA

>member
-17 ALACTLVALLFTVFA
+17 ALACALVAVLFTVFA

-45 EAHLRIDDREHSI
+45 EAHMRIVDKEQSI

-64 FDKALTAEANRSMSL
+64 FDKALSAEANRSMTL
-79 FASFLPA
+79 FASFLPP

-98 GGVAAPTLF
+98 GGVAAPTLL

-178 GLAKLFGRSYITQYK
+178 GLAKLFGRPYITQYR

-233 YFVLDASQGPS
+233 YFVLDVSQGPS
-244 RGAFVVH
+244 RGTFVVH
-251 PDAAGQPADNTRAPY
+251 PDADGQRADDTRAPY
-266 AQMLATAQGRL
+266 AQMLAAGQGRL
-277 AYTSTDPAAHDA
+277 AYTSTDPAAHDG
-289 GPTAKVVSF
+289 GPTAKFVSF

-327 FLMIGAVLVAAFA
+327 FLLIGAVLVAAFA

-348 RVVSRPLEAAARA
+348 RVVSRPLDAAARA

-372 RIRDSAGAGAVE
+372 RIRDGAATRGHAGD
-384 QGSAGND
+384 D

-413 VRNSAAD
+413 VRNSSAD
-420 IAHGTVGIAAG
+420 IARGTVDIAAG
-431 SGDIAARIAT
+431 SSDIAARIAT

-496 DIGRATRRIAEITGA
+496 DIGRATRRIAEITGT

-572 EQGYRIADAARGTM
+572 EQGYRIAEAARGTM
-586 RDIVARVDQVR
+586 RDIVARVDQVS

-623 IGEATQQNATLISD
+623 IGDATQQNAMLISD

-647 QAAQLSDAVSVFR
+647 QAAHLSDAVSVFR

>member
-17 ALACTLVALLFTVFA
+17 ALACALVALLFTVFA

-38 AGQQLAE
+38 AGRQLAE
-45 EAHLRIDDREHSI
+45 EAHLRIADNEQSI

-64 FDKALTAEANRSMSL
+64 FDKALTAEADRSMSL
-79 FASFLPA
+79 FSSFLPA
-86 DFSLDPA
+86 EFSIDPA

-98 GGVAAPTLF
+98 GGVAAPTLL

-158 TKLDRA
+158 TKLDHA

-172 AGRSYT
+172 AGRVYT
-178 GLAKLFGRSYITQYK
+178 GLAKLFGRPYITQYK

-225 LKIGDNGY
+225 LKIGSNGY

-244 RGAFVVH
+244 RGTFVVH
-251 PDAAGQPADNTRAPY
+251 PDAAGAPADDTRAPY
-266 AQMLATAQGRL
+266 AQMLAAGAGQL
-277 AYTSTDPAAHDA
+277 AYTSTDPAAHDS
-289 GPTAKVVSF
+289 GPTAKFVSF

-310 IALDDELLAT
+310 IALDDELLAG

-327 FLMIGAVLVAAFA
+327 FLMIGALLVAAFA

-348 RVVSRPLEAAARA
+348 RVVSRPLDAAARA

-372 RIRDSAGAGAVE
+372 RIRDDAAMRGSAGH
-384 QGSAGND
+384 AGND

-399 VDGIGDGLARIVAQ
+399 VDGIGDGLARIVEQ
-413 VRNSAAD
+413 VRNSSAD
-420 IAHGTVGIAAG
+420 IARGTVDIAAG
-431 SGDIAARIAT
+431 SGDMAARIAT

-470 NALVADA
+470 NALVAHA

-496 DIGRATRRIAEITGA
+496 DIGRATRRIAEITGT

-544 AEVRALA
+544 AEVRTLA

-586 RDIVARVDQVR
+586 RDIVARVDQVS

-623 IGEATQQNATLISD
+623 IGDATQRNASLISD

-647 QAAQLSDAVSVFR
+647 QAAQLADAVSVFR
-660 LERNA
+660 LERDA

>member
-1 MRLTQ
+1 MRMTQ

-17 ALACTLVALLFTVFA
+17 ALACALVALLFTVFA

-38 AGQQLAE
+38 AGQQLAD
-45 EAHLRIDDREHSI
+45 EAHKRIDDKEQSI

-98 GGVAAPTLF
+98 GGVAAPTLL

-178 GLAKLFGRSYITQYK
+178 GLAKLFGGSYITQYK

-215 LKLVEDGIRS
+215 LKLVEDGIRA

-244 RGAFVVH
+244 RGTFVVH
-251 PDAAGQPADNTRAPY
+251 PDAAGQRADDARAPY
-266 AQMLATAQGRL
+266 AQMLAAAQGRL

-289 GPTAKVVSF
+289 GPTAKFVSF

-372 RIRDSAGAGAVE
+372 RIRDGAAAH
-384 QGSAGND
+384 GSAGND

-413 VRNSAAD
+413 VRNGAAD

-623 IGEATQQNATLISD
+623 IGEATQQNAMLISD
-637 AERAAVALRD
+637 AERAAVALRE

-660 LERNA
+660 LARDA

>member
-1 MRLTQ
+1 MRSTQ

-45 EAHLRIDDREHSI
+45 EAHMRIVDKEQSI

-64 FDKALTAEANRSMSL
+64 FDKALSAEANRSMAL

-86 DFSLDPA
+86 GFSLDPA

-98 GGVAAPTLF
+98 GGVAAPTLY

-122 FLKKSGAIATI
+122 FLTKSGAIATI

-178 GLAKLFGRSYITQYK
+178 GLAKLFGRPYITQYK

-244 RGAFVVH
+244 RGTFVVH
-251 PDAAGQPADNTRAPY
+251 PDAAGQPADDARAPY
-266 AQMLATAQGRL
+266 ARMLAAGEGRL
-277 AYTSTDPAAHDA
+277 AYTSTDPAAHDG
-289 GPTAKVVSF
+289 GPTAKFVSF

-340 TLFVIVVR
+340 LLFVIVVR
-348 RVVSRPLEAAARA
+348 RVVSRPLDAAARA

-372 RIRDSAGAGAVE
+372 RIRDGAGTRG
-384 QGSAGND
+384 QAGND

-413 VRNSAAD
+413 VRNSSAD
-420 IAHGTVGIAAG
+420 IARGTVDIAAG

-470 NALVADA
+470 NTLVAHA
-477 SAAAT
+477 STAAT
-482 NGDAAVQRVVATMD
+482 DGDAAVQRVVATMD
-496 DIGRATRRIAEITGA
+496 DIGRATRRIAEITGT

-572 EQGYRIADAARGTM
+572 EQGYRIAEAARGTM

-623 IGEATQQNATLISD
+623 IGDATQQNALLISD

-647 QAAQLSDAVSVFR
+647 QAAHLSDAVSVFR
-660 LERNA
+660 LEEKA

>member
-1 MRLTQ
+1 MRLTH

-17 ALACTLVALLFTVFA
+17 ALACALVALLFTVFA

-45 EAHLRIDDREHSI
+45 EAHMRIVDKEQSI

-79 FASFLPA
+79 FASFLPP

-98 GGVAAPTLF
+98 GGVAAPTLL

-202 IGALFVGLDIGAE
+202 IGALFVGLDIGNE

-244 RGAFVVH
+244 RGTFVVH
-251 PDAAGQPADNTRAPY
+251 PDADGRPADDTRAPY
-266 AQMLATAQGRL
+266 AQMLAAGEGRL
-277 AYTSTDPAAHDA
+277 AYTSTDPAAHDG
-289 GPTAKVVSF
+289 GPTAKFVSF

-327 FLMIGAVLVAAFA
+327 FLMIGAVLVTAFA

-348 RVVSRPLEAAARA
+348 RVVSRPLDAAARA

-372 RIRDSAGAGAVE
+372 RIRDGAATRGHAGD
-384 QGSAGND
+384 D

-413 VRNSAAD
+413 VRNSSAD
-420 IAHGTVGIAAG
+420 IARGTVDIAAG
-431 SGDIAARIAT
+431 SSNIAARIAT

-496 DIGRATRRIAEITGA
+496 DIGRATRRIAEITGT

-572 EQGYRIADAARGTM
+572 EQGYRIAEAARGTM
-586 RDIVARVDQVR
+586 RDIVARVDQVS

-623 IGEATQQNATLISD
+623 IGDATQQNALLISD

-647 QAAQLSDAVSVFR
+647 QAAHLSDAVSVFR

>member
-1 MRLTQ
+1 MRLTH

-17 ALACTLVALLFTVFA
+17 ALACALVALLFTVFA

-45 EAHLRIDDREHSI
+45 EAHMRIVDKEQSI

-79 FASFLPA
+79 FASFLPP

-98 GGVAAPTLF
+98 GGVAAPTLL

-202 IGALFVGLDIGAE
+202 IGALFVGLDIGNE

-244 RGAFVVH
+244 RGTFVVH
-251 PDAAGQPADNTRAPY
+251 PDADGRPADDTRAPY
-266 AQMLATAQGRL
+266 AQMLAAGEGRL
-277 AYTSTDPAAHDA
+277 AYTSTDPAAHDG
-289 GPTAKVVSF
+289 GPTAKFVSF

-348 RVVSRPLEAAARA
+348 RVVSRPLDAAARA

-372 RIRDSAGAGAVE
+372 RIRDGAATRGHAGD
-384 QGSAGND
+384 D

-413 VRNSAAD
+413 VRNSSAD
-420 IAHGTVGIAAG
+420 IARGTVDIAAG
-431 SGDIAARIAT
+431 SSNIAARIAT

-561 DALSAESSTTV
+561 DALSTESSTTV

-623 IGEATQQNATLISD
+623 IGEATQQNATLIAD

-660 LERNA
+660 LERDA

>member
-1 MRLTQ
+1 MRMTQ

-17 ALACTLVALLFTVFA
+17 ALACALVALLFTVFA

-38 AGQQLAE
+38 AGQQLAD
-45 EAHLRIDDREHSI
+45 EAHQRIADKEQSI

-64 FDKALTAEANRSMSL
+64 FDQALSAEANRSMSL

-86 DFSLDPA
+86 DFTLDPA
-93 RTVDI
+93 RIVDI
-98 GGVAAPTLF
+98 GGVAAPTLL

-178 GLAKLFGRSYITQYK
+178 GLAKLFGRPYITQYK
-193 PVTDATGRV
+193 PVTDAGGRV

-215 LKLVEDGIRS
+215 LKLVEDGIRA

-244 RGAFVVH
+244 RGTFVVH
-251 PDAAGQPADNTRAPY
+251 PDAAGQRADDTRAPY
-266 AQMLATAQGRL
+266 AQMLAAGEGRL
-277 AYTSTDPAAHDA
+277 AYTSTDPAAHDG
-289 GPTAKVVSF
+289 GPSAKFVSF

-310 IALDDELLAT
+310 VALDDELLAT

-327 FLMIGAVLVAAFA
+327 FLIIGAVLVAAFA

-372 RIRDSAGAGAVE
+372 RIRDGAGGAP
-384 QGSAGND
+384 GGTGND

-561 DALSAESSTTV
+561 DVLSTESSTTV

-623 IGEATQQNATLISD
+623 IGDATQQNARLISD

-660 LERNA
+660 LERDA

>member
-17 ALACTLVALLFTVFA
+17 ALACALVALLFTVFA

-45 EAHLRIDDREHSI
+45 EAHLRIVDKEQSI

-79 FASFLPA
+79 FASFLPP

-98 GGVAAPTLF
+98 GGVPAPTLF

-115 DYSIPDQ
+115 DYAIPDQ

-178 GLAKLFGRSYITQYK
+178 GLAKLFGRPYITQYK

-202 IGALFVGLDIGAE
+202 IGALFVGLDIGTE

-244 RGAFVVH
+244 RGTFVVH
-251 PDAAGQPADNTRAPY
+251 PDAAGQPADDTRAPY
-266 AQMLATAQGRL
+266 AQMLAAGEGRL
-277 AYTSTDPAAHDA
+277 AYTSTDPAAHDG
-289 GPTAKVVSF
+289 GPTAKFVSF

-327 FLMIGAVLVAAFA
+327 FLVIGAVLVAAFA

-372 RIRDSAGAGAVE
+372 RIRDGAAAH
-384 QGSAGND
+384 GSAGND

-413 VRNSAAD
+413 VRNSSAD

-561 DALSAESSTTV
+561 DALSTESSTTV

-623 IGEATQQNATLISD
+623 IGEATQQNATLIAD

-660 LERNA
+660 LERDA

>member
-1 MRLTQ
+1 MRMTQ

-17 ALACTLVALLFTVFA
+17 ALACALVALLFTVFA

-38 AGQQLAE
+38 AGRQLAD
-45 EAHLRIDDREHSI
+45 EAHQRIADKEQSI

-64 FDKALTAEANRSMSL
+64 FDQALSAEANRSMSL

-86 DFSLDPA
+86 DFTLDPA

-98 GGVAAPTLF
+98 GGVAAPTLL

-178 GLAKLFGRSYITQYK
+178 GLAKLFGRPYITQYK
-193 PVTDATGRV
+193 PVTDAGGRV

-215 LKLVEDGIRS
+215 LKLVEDGIRA

-244 RGAFVVH
+244 RGTFVVH
-251 PDAAGQPADNTRAPY
+251 PDAAGQRADDTRAPY
-266 AQMLATAQGRL
+266 AQMLAAGEGRL
-277 AYTSTDPAAHDA
+277 AYTSTDPAAHDG
-289 GPTAKVVSF
+289 GPSAKFVSF

-310 IALDDELLAT
+310 VALDDERLAT

-372 RIRDSAGAGAVE
+372 RIRDGTGGAPG
-384 QGSAGND
+384 GTGND

-561 DALSAESSTTV
+561 DALSTESSTTV

-623 IGEATQQNATLISD
+623 IGDATQQNARLISD

-660 LERNA
+660 LERDA